1 MTSQYPI
8 SRDKLF
14 HSHLAFLK
22 TCSMLFLQVK
32 CSNLLFRLL
41 ISRATFTTG
50 LENQLEVNFAR
61 ARRSS
66 LHLPIKRLGTEL
78 AGYAGFWAVCKSP
91 WWDNYLCRRPNIDF
105 KHKGR
110 ILQQIKEIS
119 TKNIRLQTGSVS
131 NRFRKRY
138 TCDHEFLWNPHTNP
152 VFKEKR
158 IRVDGDSI
166 LRSIV
171 FLLLEIINTMATKFC
186 FDGGRGGSTV
196 IYELFVQ
203 LRNWI

>member
-1 MTSQYPI
+1 MILDFEDFARRFTVKNQVFLWTRSWKKWQTTFLWTVYHKIHFPCTSTLSFGLLFRKSRV
-8 SRDKLF
+8 SRDEMF
-14 HSHLAFLK
+14 HSQLAFLK

-41 ISRATFTTG
+41 ISKATAAG

-110 ILQQIKEIS
+110 ILQQIKDNPYKKHP
-119 TKNIRLQTGSVS
+119 TS
-131 NRFRKRY
+131 NRISNGQVSKTIY
-138 TCDHEFLWNPHTNP
+138 MGP
-152 VFKEKR
+152 R
-158 IRVDGDSI
+158 IS
-166 LRSIV
+166 LKP
-171 FLLLEIINTMATKFC
+171 TH
-186 FDGGRGGSTV
+186 
-196 IYELFVQ
+196 
-203 LRNWI
+203 

>member
-1 MTSQYPI
+1 M
-8 SRDKLF
+8 F
-14 HSHLAFLK
+14 HSQLAFLK

-41 ISRATFTTG
+41 ISKATAAG

-110 ILQQIKEIS
+110 ILQQIKDNPYKKHP
-119 TKNIRLQTGSVS
+119 TS
-131 NRFRKRY
+131 NRIGNGHG
-138 TCDHEFLWNPHTNP
+138 TADFLETHTLIP
-152 VFKEKR
+152 FSKK
-158 IRVDGDSI
+158 DGYV
-166 LRSIV
+166 LTETPFYV
-171 FLLLEIINTMATKFC
+171 AYFF
-186 FDGGRGGSTV
+186 F
-196 IYELFVQ
+196 Y
-203 LRNWI
+203 